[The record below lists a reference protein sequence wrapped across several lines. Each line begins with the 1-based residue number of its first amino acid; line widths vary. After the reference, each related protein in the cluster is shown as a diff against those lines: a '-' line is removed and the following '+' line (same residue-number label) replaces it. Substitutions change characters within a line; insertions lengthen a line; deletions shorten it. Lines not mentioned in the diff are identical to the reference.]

1 MAGAS
6 SVQSL
11 DRAFDLLERLCYSHG
26 GMTIGALSAE
36 TGLHK
41 STVHRLLSSMCAR
54 GYVQRDAATSIYRA
68 SMRLCE
74 LSSSIVDNLDM
85 VDIVRSPLEELG
97 RQTEET
103 VHLAMQEGQDIVY
116 IHKVESGSGAI
127 RMFSRIGMRRPLFC
141 TGVGKAILA
150 TWPDNEVQSVWQ
162 KSDVRPWTEHT
173 IVDEWAFAR
182 EIEQVRSRGYAL
194 DDEENELGV
203 RCIAAALPDY
213 SGRATYAISL
223 SAPAGKM
230 TDERIAALLGPLL
243 ATRDQIAAVLA
254 GGSSRR

>member
-1 MAGAS
+1 
-6 SVQSL
+6 
-11 DRAFDLLERLCYSHG
+11 
-26 GMTIGALSAE
+26 MTIGAHSAA

-41 STVHRLLSSMCAR
+41 STVHRLLSSMCVR

-74 LSSSIVDNLDM
+74 LSSYIVDNLDM
-85 VDIVRSPLEELG
+85 VEIVRAPLEELG
-97 RQTEET
+97 SQTEET
-103 VHLAMQEGQDIVY
+103 VHLAMQEGRDIVY
-116 IHKVESGSGAI
+116 LHKVERGSGAI

-150 TWPDNEVQSVWQ
+150 TWPDDEVRAVWQ
-162 KSDVRPWTEHT
+162 QSDVRPWTEHT
-173 IVDEWAFAR
+173 IVDEQAFFA
-182 EIEQVRSRGYAL
+182 EIEQVRRRGYAV

-223 SAPAGKM
+223 SAPASKM
-230 TDERIAALLGPLL
+230 TDARIAELVKPLL
-243 ATRDQIAAVLA
+243 DTRDQIATVLTGGA
-254 GGSSRR
+254 GPR

>member
-1 MAGAS
+1 MAESS

-11 DRAFDLLERLCYSHG
+11 DRAFDLLERLCRSHG
-26 GMTIGALSAE
+26 GMTIGALSAA

-41 STVHRLLSSMCAR
+41 STVHRLLSSMCVR

-74 LSSSIVDNLDM
+74 LSSYIVDNLDM
-85 VDIVRSPLEELG
+85 VEIVRAPLEALG
-97 RQTEET
+97 SQTEET
-103 VHLAMQEGQDIVY
+103 VHLAMQEGRDIVY
-116 IHKVESGSGAI
+116 LHKVERGSGAI

-150 TWPDNEVQSVWQ
+150 TWPDDEVRAVWQ
-162 KSDVRPWTEHT
+162 QSDVRPWTEHT
-173 IVDEWAFAR
+173 IVDEQAFFA
-182 EIEQVRSRGYAL
+182 EIEQVRRRGYAV

-223 SAPAGKM
+223 SAPASKM
-230 TDERIAALLGPLL
+230 TDARIAELVKPLL
-243 ATRDQIAAVLA
+243 DTRDQIATVLTGGA
-254 GGSSRR
+254 GPR

>member
-1 MAGAS
+1 MAEPS

-11 DRAFDLLERLCYSHG
+11 DRAFDLLELLCRSHG

-41 STVHRLLSSMCAR
+41 STVHRLLASMCQR

-74 LSSSIVDNLDM
+74 LSSYIMDNLDM
-85 VDIVRSPLEELG
+85 VDIVRAPLEALG

-103 VHLAMQEGQDIVY
+103 VHLAMQEGRDIVY
-116 IHKVESGSGAI
+116 IHKVERGSGAI

-150 TWPDNEVQSVWQ
+150 TWPDSEVQAVWTQ
-162 KSDVRPWTEHT
+162 SDVHPWTAHT
-173 IVDEWAFAR
+173 IVEEQAFFE
-182 EIEQVRSRGYAL
+182 EIERVRQRGYAI
-194 DDEENELGV
+194 DNEENELGI

-230 TDERIAALLGPLL
+230 TDARIAALQGPLL
-243 ATRDQIAAVLA
+243 DTRSAIAAVLA
-254 GGSSRR
+254 GGGRR

>member
-1 MAGAS
+1 MAEAA

-11 DRAFDLLERLCYSHG
+11 DRAFDLLERLCRSHD
-26 GMTIGALSAE
+26 GMTIGRLSAQ

-54 GYVQRDAATSIYRA
+54 GYVLRDAKTSIYRA

-74 LSSSIVDNLDM
+74 LGSAIVDNLDM
-85 VDIVRSPLEELG
+85 ANIVRTPLAALG

-103 VHLAMQEGQDIVY
+103 VHLAMQEEQDIVY
-116 IHKVESGSGAI
+116 IYKEESGSGAI

-141 TGVGKAILA
+141 TGVGKAILS
-150 TWPDNEVQSVWQ
+150 TWTDDEIAVVWQ

-173 IVDEWAFAR
+173 IVDKAAFFR
-182 EIEQVRSRGYAL
+182 EIEQVRRLGYAI

-223 SAPAGKM
+223 SAPTART
-230 TDERIAALLGPLL
+230 TDERVVTLQKPLL
-243 ATRDQIAAVLA
+243 ATCEQIAAMLK
-254 GGSSRR
+254 GKTTSR